1 MKKLIPFAVAA
12 SLAIA
17 TLPASAFAIESNDPE
32 LQSYL
37 NEIGM
42 TQEELKE
49 YLDYDGY
56 TLEDFQD
63 VDELR
68 SELGD
73 VLTEENLQQ
82 LLEDYGLT
90 KEELKQ
96 LLIDNGEL
104 EPNEEITEV
113 FKFYN
118 DLEEYVEFERLYLTP
133 INEETLADFLQE
145 HDMTKEQLLALLN
158 SHHESLEDY
167 SSIGELADV
176 VDYYQN
182 LTPLTEE
189 TLNELLDEL
198 GLTRQQLEKLLA
210 ENNDSLDNYTTVEEL
225 AEAIV
230 DYMLPD
236 LDELGLTDAEL
247 EKLYNHFESLNME
260 DPQFASKMEELSK
273 RMEAISSYDFES
285 VKELSPAQIAEIAD
299 VMNDM
304 LDAFQLDV
312 KFYLTKNG
320 EKKPLSLSTLLTM
333 ESTNGYDLFIEIY
346 NKQGELLADFILTA
360 DMFNSDLFDGVGEDL
375 EKTGKVVEIGKKIE
389 KIEEKVKQKPVK
401 RTVKGA
407 KLPKTASPYVSNMLM
422 GVGFIAIGAF
432 LFRIRKILG
441 AK

>member
-42 TQEELKE
+42 TQEELEE

-118 DLEEYVEFERLYLTP
+118 DLEEYVKFERLYLTP
-133 INEETLADFLQE
+133 ITEETLADFLQQRN
-145 HDMTKEQLLALLN
+145 MTKEQLLTLLN
-158 SHHESLEDY
+158 SHDESLEDY

-176 VDYYQN
+176 VDYYQS

-210 ENNDSLDNYTTVEEL
+210 ENNDSLNNYTTVEEL

-236 LDELGLTDAEL
+236 LEELGLTDAEL

-260 DPQFASKMEELSK
+260 DPQFVSKMEELSE
-273 RMEAISSYDFES
+273 RMEAISLYDFES

-320 EKKPLSLSTLLTM
+320 EKKPLSLSTLLAM
-333 ESTNGYDLFIEIY
+333 ESTNGYDLFVEIY

-360 DMFNSDLFDGVGEDL
+360 DMFNSDLFEDVGEDL
-375 EKTGKVVEIGKKIE
+375 EETGKVAEIEKKIE
-389 KIEEKVKQKPVK
+389 KIKEKVKSKPVK

-422 GVGFIAIGAF
+422 GVGFIVIGAF

>member
-1 MKKLIPFAVAA
+1 MKKLIPFTIAA
-12 SLAIA
+12 SLVIAI
-17 TLPASAFAIESNDPE
+17 LPASAFAISPNDPE

-42 TQEELKE
+42 TQEELEE
-49 YLDYDGY
+49 YLSYDGY
-56 TLEDFQD
+56 TLEDFKD
-63 VDELR
+63 VNDLHN
-68 SELGD
+68 ELGD
-73 VLTEENLQQ
+73 VLTEENLER

-96 LLIDNGEL
+96 ILIDNGEL
-104 EPNEEITEV
+104 EPNEEITDA

-118 DLEEYVEFERLYLTP
+118 DLEEYLDFEQSYLTP
-133 INEETLADFLQE
+133 ITEETLADFLQE
-145 HDMTKEQLLALLN
+145 RNMTKEQLLALLN

-176 VDYYQN
+176 VDYYQS

-198 GLTRQQLEKLLA
+198 GLTRQQLEELLA
-210 ENNDSLDNYTTVEEL
+210 ENNDSLDNYTTMEEL
-225 AEAIV
+225 SEAIV
-230 DYMLPD
+230 DYMIPD
-236 LDELGLTDAEL
+236 LEELGLTDAEL

-260 DPQFASKMEELSK
+260 DPQFASQMEELG
-273 RMEAISSYDFES
+273 RRLEAISSYDFEG
-285 VKELSPAQIAEIAD
+285 VTELSPTQIAEIAD
-299 VMNDM
+299 VIHDM
-304 LDAFQLDV
+304 LDIFQLDV

-360 DMFNSDLFDGVGEDL
+360 DMFNSDLFKDVGEDL
-375 EKTGKVVEIGKKIE
+375 EQTGKVAKIE
-389 KIEEKVKQKPVK
+389 KKIKLKPVK

-407 KLPKTASPYVSNMLM
+407 KLPKTASPYATNMLM
-422 GVGFIAIGAF
+422 GVVFIALGAF
-432 LFRIRKILG
+432 LFRVRKGLG

>member
-17 TLPASAFAIESNDPE
+17 TLPASAFAIEANDPE

-42 TQEELKE
+42 TQEELEE

-104 EPNEEITEV
+104 EPNEEITEA

-133 INEETLADFLQE
+133 ITEETLADFLQE
-145 HDMTKEQLLALLN
+145 RDMTKEELIALLN

-176 VDYYQN
+176 VDYYQS

-210 ENNDSLDNYTTVEEL
+210 ENNDSLNNYTTVEEL

-236 LDELGLTDAEL
+236 LEELGLTDAEL

-260 DPQFASKMEELSK
+260 DPQFVSKMEELSK
-273 RMEAISSYDFES
+273 QMEAISLYDFES
-285 VKELSPAQIAEIAD
+285 AKELSPAQIAEIAD

-320 EKKPLSLSTLLTM
+320 EKKPLSLSTLLVM
-333 ESTNGYDLFIEIY
+333 ESTNGYDLFVEIY

-360 DMFNSDLFDGVGEDL
+360 DMFNSDLFEDVGEDL
-375 EKTGKVVEIGKKIE
+375 EKTGKVAEIEKKIE
-389 KIEEKVKQKPVK
+389 KIEEKVKAKPVK

>member
-42 TQEELKE
+42 TQKELEE

-118 DLEEYVEFERLYLTP
+118 DLEEYVKFERLYLTP
-133 INEETLADFLQE
+133 ITEETLADFLQE
-145 HDMTKEQLLALLN
+145 RDMTKEELIALLN

-176 VDYYQN
+176 LDYYQN

-210 ENNDSLDNYTTVEEL
+210 ENNDSLNNYTTVEEL

-236 LDELGLTDAEL
+236 LEELGLTDAEL

-260 DPQFASKMEELSK
+260 DPQFVSKMEELSE
-273 RMEAISSYDFES
+273 RMEAISLYDFES
-285 VKELSPAQIAEIAD
+285 AKELSPAQIAEIAD

-333 ESTNGYDLFIEIY
+333 ESTNGYDLFVEIY
-346 NKQGELLADFILTA
+346 NRQGELLADFILTA
-360 DMFNSDLFDGVGEDL
+360 DMFNSDLFEDVGEDL
-375 EKTGKVVEIGKKIE
+375 EKTGKVAEIEKKIE
-389 KIEEKVKQKPVK
+389 KIEEKVKAKPVK

>member
-42 TQEELKE
+42 TQKELEE

-118 DLEEYVEFERLYLTP
+118 DLEEYVKFERLYLTP
-133 INEETLADFLQE
+133 ITEETLADFLQE
-145 HDMTKEQLLALLN
+145 RDMTKEELIALLN

-210 ENNDSLDNYTTVEEL
+210 ENNDSLNNYTTVEEL

-236 LDELGLTDAEL
+236 LEELGLTDAEL

-260 DPQFASKMEELSK
+260 DPQFVSKMEELSE
-273 RMEAISSYDFES
+273 RMEAISLYDFES
-285 VKELSPAQIAEIAD
+285 AKELSPAQIAEIAD

-333 ESTNGYDLFIEIY
+333 ESTNGYDLFVEIY

-360 DMFNSDLFDGVGEDL
+360 DMFNSDLFEDVGEDL
-375 EKTGKVVEIGKKIE
+375 EKTGKVAEIEKKIE
-389 KIEEKVKQKPVK
+389 KIEEKVKAKPVK

>member
-42 TQEELKE
+42 TQKELEE

-96 LLIDNGEL
+96 LLINNGEL

-118 DLEEYVEFERLYLTP
+118 DLEEYVKFERLYLTP
-133 INEETLADFLQE
+133 ITEETLADFLQE
-145 HDMTKEQLLALLN
+145 RDMTKEELIALLN

-210 ENNDSLDNYTTVEEL
+210 ENNDSLNNYTTVEEL

-236 LDELGLTDAEL
+236 LEELGLTDAEL

-260 DPQFASKMEELSK
+260 DPQFVSKMEELSE
-273 RMEAISSYDFES
+273 RMEAISLYDFES
-285 VKELSPAQIAEIAD
+285 AKELSPAQIAEIAD

-333 ESTNGYDLFIEIY
+333 ESTNGYDLFVEIY

-360 DMFNSDLFDGVGEDL
+360 DMFNSDLFEDVGEDL
-375 EKTGKVVEIGKKIE
+375 EKTGKVAEIEKKIE
-389 KIEEKVKQKPVK
+389 KIEEKVKAKPVK